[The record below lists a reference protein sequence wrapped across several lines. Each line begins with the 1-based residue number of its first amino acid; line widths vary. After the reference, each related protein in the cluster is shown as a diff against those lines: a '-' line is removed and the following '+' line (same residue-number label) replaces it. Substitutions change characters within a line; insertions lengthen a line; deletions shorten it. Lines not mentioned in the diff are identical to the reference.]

1 LGSGQ
6 EFQWAA
12 RERWRFGGAKGTGDG
27 EWKMRTLVSV
37 PQKLV
42 ESGMQLVGQ
51 CLLADVLF
59 ALAIA
64 VLGTTALTGAEIG

>member
-1 LGSGQ
+1 
-6 EFQWAA
+6 
-12 RERWRFGGAKGTGDG
+12 
-27 EWKMRTLVSV
+27 MRTLVSV